1 MGAPG
6 HTRGLWRLSI
16 PFSCSLADKAEL
28 RAHFKK
34 FAGQPYVEA
43 LADFHLL
50 LWLAA
55 QPHFD
60 LGSEIA
66 QLAAVVKERSE
77 VPEGYK
83 LIIQALA
90 ES

>member
-1 MGAPG
+1 MCGC
-6 HTRGLWRLSI
+6 W
-16 PFSCSLADKAEL
+16 LADKAEL
-28 RAHFKK
+28 RAHLKK

-66 QLAAVVKERSE
+66 QLAGAVKEKTE

-90 ES
+90 DS

>member
-1 MGAPG
+1 MNLKCDDSAQ
-6 HTRGLWRLSI
+6 S
-16 PFSCSLADKAEL
+16 FQSLRRCPLPADKAEL
-28 RAHFKK
+28 RAHLKK
-34 FAGQPYVEA
+34 FASQPYVEA

-55 QPHFD
+55 QPQFD

-66 QLAAVVKERSE
+66 QLAGAVKEKHE

>member
-1 MGAPG
+1 MDAPVIDVDLYAAG
-6 HTRGLWRLSI
+6 ERVLGL
-16 PFSCSLADKAEL
+16 PTDKAEL
-28 RAHFKK
+28 RAHLRK
-34 FAGQPYVEA
+34 FASQPYVEA

-50 LWLAA
+50 LWLSA

-60 LGSEIA
+60 LGSEVA
-66 QLAAVVKERSE
+66 QLAGAVKEKTE